1 MDGGSLP
8 LMAGSWLPPAAA
20 QEAARAQAGG
30 KGASPLPGCQLT
42 LIHTDVSQEAL
53 SVWESTGT

>member
-1 MDGGSLP
+1 MDGGSLL